1 MPIFQYRVVLNGL
14 GYVLFGIPEKDLEKM
29 WKSNSVIKTISG
41 ESPLLNDRNINRLEV
56 YILFFTN
63 FF

>member
-1 MPIFQYRVVLNGL
+1 MSIFQYRVVLNGL

-29 WKSNSVIKTISG
+29 WKPNSVIKTISG

-56 YILFFTN
+56 YILFFSN